1 MKVVIVEDEAFA
13 ALRLKK
19 MILDYDPS
27 IEVVAELESV
37 AESVKWFAS
46 NPDPDLIFLDIHLED
61 DLSFAIFDK
70 VKISSPVIFTT
81 AFDEYAIKAFKL
93 KSIDYL
99 LKPIVQE
106 ELIAALKKFEDY
118 AGARNSSSDLQ
129 SLYNL
134 LITKE
139 VKYRER
145 FSVSVGTK
153 IKTFTSMDIAYFISE
168 EGYTSACLWDR
179 SRLPLDISLEKL
191 STEMDP
197 GKFFRINRQMLINI
211 DSIQEIHVYPKSRL
225 KIDVKPKIEYGVFVS
240 LDKVTAF
247 KEWIGAKG

>member
-1 MKVVIVEDEAFA
+1 
-13 ALRLKK
+13 
-19 MILDYDPS
+19 
-27 IEVVAELESV
+27 
-37 AESVKWFAS
+37 
-46 NPDPDLIFLDIHLED
+46 
-61 DLSFAIFDK
+61 
-70 VKISSPVIFTT
+70 
-81 AFDEYAIKAFKL
+81 
-93 KSIDYL
+93 
-99 LKPIVQE
+99 
-106 ELIAALKKFEDY
+106 
-118 AGARNSSSDLQ
+118 
-129 SLYNL
+129 
-134 LITKE
+134 
-139 VKYRER
+139 
-145 FSVSVGTK
+145 
-153 IKTFTSMDIAYFISE
+153 MDIAYFISE